1 MLISPCLFR
10 LEQAE
15 LNGLHNKTEILA
27 VLSDFAPIA
36 SLFALSVLVG
46 VMILF
51 MSRLLGPFRPTA
63 RKLVPYESG
72 MQPYGDAIRRI
83 PVKFYRVAVLF
94 ILFDIEVIF
103 FLPWAVVFRDM
114 RFYGLAVM
122 GFFFLVLTVG
132 FVYEWMVGG
141 LEWD

>member
-1 MLISPCLFR
+1 MPSDYAPIVSLL
-10 LEQAE
+10 
-15 LNGLHNKTEILA
+15 
-27 VLSDFAPIA
+27 VLS
-36 SLFALSVLVG
+36 VG
-46 VMILF
+46 VSMLVVF

-63 RKLVPYESG
+63 RKLAPYESG
-72 MQPYGDAIRRI
+72 MQPFGEAIRRI

-103 FLPWAVVFRDM
+103 FLPWAVVFREL
-114 RFYGLAVM
+114 RIYGLVVM
-122 GFFFLVLTVG
+122 GVFFFVLTVG

>member
-1 MLISPCLFR
+1 MPSDYAPIVSLLVLSVGVSMLI
-10 LEQAE
+10 
-15 LNGLHNKTEILA
+15 
-27 VLSDFAPIA
+27 V
-36 SLFALSVLVG
+36 
-46 VMILF
+46 F

-63 RKLVPYESG
+63 RKLAPYESG
-72 MQPYGDAIRRI
+72 MQPFGEAIRRI

-103 FLPWAVVFRDM
+103 FLPWAVVFREL
-114 RFYGLAVM
+114 RVYGLVVM
-122 GFFFLVLTVG
+122 GVFFFVLTVG

>member
-1 MLISPCLFR
+1 MPSDYAPIVSLL
-10 LEQAE
+10 
-15 LNGLHNKTEILA
+15 
-27 VLSDFAPIA
+27 VLSVGV
-36 SLFALSVLVG
+36 SVLIV
-46 VMILF
+46 F

-63 RKLVPYESG
+63 RKLAPYESG
-72 MQPYGDAIRRI
+72 MQPFGEAIRRI

-103 FLPWAVVFRDM
+103 FLPWAVVFRDL
-114 RFYGLAVM
+114 RIYGLVVM
-122 GFFFLVLTVG
+122 GVFFFVLTVG